1 MPFINIKTNV
11 TVSKEKS
18 EQIKS
23 SLGKSIS
30 LLPGKSETWLM
41 IEIEQSQLM
50 YFQGSNNPCAMVK
63 VDIYGS
69 SSKDN
74 YNKLASAITSLLNEE
89 LDINSDRI
97 YVRFEEVSNWSYSG
111 SLF

>member
-1 MPFINIKTNV
+1 MPFINVKTNIA
-11 TVSKEKS
+11 VSKEKGDLV
-18 EQIKS
+18 KS
-23 SLGKSIS
+23 HLGKAIS

-41 IEIEQSQLM
+41 IDIEENQLM

-69 SSKDN
+69 SSRDN
-74 YNKLASAITSLLNEE
+74 YNKLSSEITSLLHKE
-89 LDINSDRI
+89 LNIDMNRI
-97 YVRFEEVSNWSYSG
+97 YIRFEEVSNWSYSG